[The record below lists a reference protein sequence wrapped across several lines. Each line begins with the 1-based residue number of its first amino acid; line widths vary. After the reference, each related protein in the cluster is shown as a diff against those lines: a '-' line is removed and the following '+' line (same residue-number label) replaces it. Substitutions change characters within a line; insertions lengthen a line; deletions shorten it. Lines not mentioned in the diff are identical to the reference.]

1 VPDGEGVAR
10 DVTRDPVPVGDRLD
24 IVRTHPEAVAQRP
37 GGGEPPTTC
46 PRTTTSP
53 PAWAATNDGVAS
65 ATSTA
70 GSPCR
75 PRRAHERRACRPG
88 LPCPAH
94 ARDRYRHAI
103 PRSRLSDL
111 AHVLAA
117 QVPVRTWHDAETSLN
132 QRSGGGRLRPL
143 RGARRHYCGGYF
155 VRSPAMAQARQRAS
169 STRASS
175 WACLLALVR
184 LHLMRDGSVPGDGR
198 QMACRL
204 PRPPCRR
211 VGRTDRLRWRR
222 RGRGG
227 QHSGLP
233 CRGAR
238 PRRSA

>member
-24 IVRTHPEAVAQRP
+24 TSAPTRSCCSTAWWRRT
-37 GGGEPPTTC
+37 PTTC

-175 WACLLALVR
+175 WAWCWTRRAETFWLL
-184 LHLMRDGSVPGDGR
+184 
-198 QMACRL
+198 
-204 PRPPCRR
+204 
-211 VGRTDRLRWRR
+211 
-222 RGRGG
+222 
-227 QHSGLP
+227 SGFT
-233 CRGAR
+233 
-238 PRRSA
+238 